1 MGGDSGP
8 STLMSHMDG
17 PCRVPSLA
25 ILDLCHFIS
34 STCIHAYMHTCIHA
48 YMHTCIHAYMHTCIH
63 VCTRACMR
71 MLALHPS
78 QAAVPALGRPLPAP
92 PTQPPS
98 LAHTSSVQRLIPRF
112 LPPLPPTSLVSLAGV
127 CGPPPAPPP
136 PSPSPRPPHPF
147 PPRGCLVH
155 SPFVPCK
162 PFGCVLHGACAA
174 CRLCRDG

>member
-34 STCIHAYMHTCIHA
+34 STCIHA

-162 PFGCVLHGACAA
+162 PFGCVLHDACAA
-174 CRLCRDG
+174 YRLCRDG